1 MRVIVAAAG
10 TGGHINPGIAIANK
24 IKEKEPKSK
33 IIFIG
38 TARGLENDLVPRA
51 GYELERIEAYGL
63 SKKLTIDNLKK
74 MYQTYHSISKA
85 KKIIKEFRPD
95 VVIGT
100 GGYICGP
107 VCMAA
112 KSLKVPVVLH
122 ESNAFPGKAVKM
134 LEKKVDKILVAFDDA
149 KKRLKNSEK
158 VIVTGNPT
166 KIRNLDLTQ
175 KQKEGIKK
183 QLGFREEK
191 PFVLVF
197 GGSQGAK
204 AINDTFLTLMEKR
217 LNKDYQILLAAGPRQ
232 YDEMKEELENRK
244 INIEMQKEIKI
255 VPYIYNM
262 EEVMN
267 ACDLAICR
275 SGAMTITELAI
286 IGKPA
291 IFIPLPNV
299 SNNHQEYNAKV
310 LEEVGAAKI
319 ILEKELTA
327 EKLNKQ
333 ITEIIT
339 KEETLQKMASSARK
353 IAISQVE
360 EKIYQEIKKVV
371 KK

>member
-1 MRVIVAAAG
+1 
-10 TGGHINPGIAIANK
+10 
-24 IKEKEPKSK
+24 
-33 IIFIG
+33 
-38 TARGLENDLVPRA
+38 
-51 GYELERIEAYGL
+51 
-63 SKKLTIDNLKK
+63 
-74 MYQTYHSISKA
+74 
-85 KKIIKEFRPD
+85 
-95 VVIGT
+95 
-100 GGYICGP
+100 
-107 VCMAA
+107 
-112 KSLKVPVVLH
+112 
-122 ESNAFPGKAVKM
+122 
-134 LEKKVDKILVAFDDA
+134 
-149 KKRLKNSEK
+149 
-158 VIVTGNPT
+158 
-166 KIRNLDLTQ
+166 
-175 KQKEGIKK
+175 
-183 QLGFREEK
+183 
-191 PFVLVF
+191 
-197 GGSQGAK
+197 
-204 AINDTFLTLMEKR
+204 
-217 LNKDYQILLAAGPRQ
+217 
-232 YDEMKEELENRK
+232 MKEELENRK